1 MEKQVVATAKA
12 PGAIGPY
19 SQGIKVGN
27 LVFVSGCLPIDMA
40 TGQLSTG
47 DIAEQTR
54 HSLRNVTAILEAAGS
69 SLDKV
74 VKTTIFVKDLKNF
87 QTINAHMRS
96 SSRRTHPH
104 APACRWRRYRKTQN
118 WKSKRLRFADARR
131 KEKNMLTFEEKLA
144 KYAELLIGL
153 GVNLQKGQYLLL
165 DIDAEN
171 YPLARALSHEAFQR
185 GAKDVI
191 IHWAEPYV
199 DRERALSDTQEDFSA
214 VAPWETE
221 SYAAYIQQG
230 ACSLRILPAY
240 PTLFEGA
247 DPQRVANVQQ
257 HGNNTRNILRKGTA
271 ENGMHWCISTAP
283 SENWAKFLF
292 PALNVSDGVA
302 KLWDVLFNV
311 CRIDENAPI
320 RNWLDA
326 MGENGQFADIL
337 NREDIDSIHYTNGI
351 GTDITVGFQPG
362 VLWVGA
368 MGGDYTPDMYLPNI
382 PTAEVSTSPDKFRVN
397 GTVKA
402 SRPLMLN
409 GTVVDGFGFTFR
421 DGQVVDFYAEKG
433 YDALKSL
440 LDTDEG
446 SRYLGEVAF
455 VQCDSPLAK
464 TGLLFMET
472 LLDENAACHMALG
485 RGFNILFKGLSGTD
499 FAAWDRVNLNHSRV
513 HVDFM
518 FGTDDL
524 RAEVTL
530 RDGRKGVVFVNG
542 KFNADVQFA

>member
-1 MEKQVVATAKA
+1 
-12 PGAIGPY
+12 
-19 SQGIKVGN
+19 
-27 LVFVSGCLPIDMA
+27 
-40 TGQLSTG
+40 
-47 DIAEQTR
+47 
-54 HSLRNVTAILEAAGS
+54 
-69 SLDKV
+69 
-74 VKTTIFVKDLKNF
+74 
-87 QTINAHMRS
+87 
-96 SSRRTHPH
+96 
-104 APACRWRRYRKTQN
+104 
-118 WKSKRLRFADARR
+118 
-131 KEKNMLTFEEKLA
+131 MLTFEEKLA

-199 DRERALSDTQEDFSA
+199 DRERALCDTQEDFSA

-402 SRPLMLN
+402 SRPLMLD

-542 KFNADVQFA
+542 KFKADVQFA

>member
-1 MEKQVVATAKA
+1 
-12 PGAIGPY
+12 
-19 SQGIKVGN
+19 
-27 LVFVSGCLPIDMA
+27 
-40 TGQLSTG
+40 
-47 DIAEQTR
+47 
-54 HSLRNVTAILEAAGS
+54 
-69 SLDKV
+69 
-74 VKTTIFVKDLKNF
+74 
-87 QTINAHMRS
+87 
-96 SSRRTHPH
+96 
-104 APACRWRRYRKTQN
+104 
-118 WKSKRLRFADARR
+118 
-131 KEKNMLTFEEKLA
+131 MLTFEEKLA

-185 GAKDVI
+185 GAKDVV

-199 DRERALSDTQEDFSA
+199 DLERALSDTQEDFSA

-292 PALNVSDGVA
+292 PALKVSDGVA
-302 KLWDVLFNV
+302 KLWDVLFSV
-311 CRIDENAPI
+311 CRIDENDPI
-320 RNWLDA
+320 HNWLDA

-337 NREDIDSIHYTNGI
+337 NREDIDSIHYTNSI

-402 SRPLMLN
+402 SRPLMLD

-433 YDALKSL
+433 YDALKAL

>member
-54 HSLRNVTAILEAAGS
+54 HSLRSVTAILEAAGS

-87 QTINAHMRS
+87 QTINAAYAEFFA
-96 SSRRTHPH
+96 TD
-104 APACRWRRYRKTQN
+104 APARSCVQVAALPKN
-118 WKSKRLRFADARR
+118 AD
-131 KEKNMLTFEEKLA
+131 LA

>member
-1 MEKQVVATAKA
+1 
-12 PGAIGPY
+12 
-19 SQGIKVGN
+19 
-27 LVFVSGCLPIDMA
+27 
-40 TGQLSTG
+40 
-47 DIAEQTR
+47 
-54 HSLRNVTAILEAAGS
+54 
-69 SLDKV
+69 
-74 VKTTIFVKDLKNF
+74 
-87 QTINAHMRS
+87 
-96 SSRRTHPH
+96 
-104 APACRWRRYRKTQN
+104 
-118 WKSKRLRFADARR
+118 
-131 KEKNMLTFEEKLA
+131 MLTFEEKLA

-185 GAKDVI
+185 GAKDVV

-199 DRERALSDTQEDFSA
+199 DRERALSNTQEDFSA

-292 PALNVSDGVA
+292 PALKVSDDVA
-302 KLWDVLFNV
+302 KLWDVLFSV
-311 CRIDENAPI
+311 CRIDENDPI

-337 NREDIDSIHYTNGI
+337 NREDIDSIHYTNSI

-402 SRPLMLN
+402 SRPLMLD

-433 YDALKSL
+433 YDALKAL

-542 KFNADVQFA
+542 KFKADVQFA

>member
-1 MEKQVVATAKA
+1 
-12 PGAIGPY
+12 
-19 SQGIKVGN
+19 
-27 LVFVSGCLPIDMA
+27 
-40 TGQLSTG
+40 
-47 DIAEQTR
+47 
-54 HSLRNVTAILEAAGS
+54 
-69 SLDKV
+69 
-74 VKTTIFVKDLKNF
+74 
-87 QTINAHMRS
+87 
-96 SSRRTHPH
+96 
-104 APACRWRRYRKTQN
+104 
-118 WKSKRLRFADARR
+118 
-131 KEKNMLTFEEKLA
+131 MLTFEEKLA

-368 MGGDYTPDMYLPNI
+368 MGGDYT
-382 PTAEVSTSPDKFRVN
+382 
-397 GTVKA
+397 
-402 SRPLMLN
+402 
-409 GTVVDGFGFTFR
+409 R
-421 DGQVVDFYAEKG
+421 D
-433 YDALKSL
+433 
-440 LDTDEG
+440 
-446 SRYLGEVAF
+446 R
-455 VQCDSPLAK
+455 
-464 TGLLFMET
+464 
-472 LLDENAACHMALG
+472 
-485 RGFNILFKGLSGTD
+485 
-499 FAAWDRVNLNHSRV
+499 
-513 HVDFM
+513 
-518 FGTDDL
+518 
-524 RAEVTL
+524 
-530 RDGRKGVVFVNG
+530 
-542 KFNADVQFA
+542 